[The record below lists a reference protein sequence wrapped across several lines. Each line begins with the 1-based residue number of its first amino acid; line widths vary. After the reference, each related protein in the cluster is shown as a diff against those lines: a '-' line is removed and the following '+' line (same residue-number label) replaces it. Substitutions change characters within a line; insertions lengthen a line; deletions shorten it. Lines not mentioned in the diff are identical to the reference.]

1 MTPRFSRT
9 SDAMRALLLAAAIL
23 LPGVAWSWEAGVPVV
38 KKASYDIT
46 NLPTEHLFTIDT
58 EWALAPG
65 SHGSG
70 LAWLDNWRVMFSG
83 VLLHKDRTEK
93 RGIHIW
99 DVAANKVSQYS
110 EHVKFCYGAGYIVAV
125 GPRQERNDEKRSA
138 ISLISHG
145 VLGQER
151 NETCDSLTG
160 KGCQGMLNMSRKPRE
175 YANNR
180 YPLGPKWGTT
190 YELRSGDGV
199 LLAPTGDEMER
210 KGKPTMLLNKTFPEG
225 KPMPFARVPIMGAAY
240 SEYVRRYALTPW
252 WPADDLRTSSSNWPK
267 GRPQPVYLMN
277 PEDGAVEVIEVPWRM
292 EWTTIHLAMPT
303 RAGLV
308 FMGSGGHSNQ
318 WGGLFL
324 YDNREVWSLD
334 RGRVETF
341 AVSPDGCRV
350 AYAIINDY
358 GKIKNVRFNSIKSI
372 NFCEGG
378 K

>member
-1 MTPRFSRT
+1 
-9 SDAMRALLLAAAIL
+9 MRALLLAAAIL

-160 KGCQGMLNMSRKPRE
+160 KGCQGMLNMSCKPRE
-175 YANNR
+175 YVGQ
-180 YPLGPKWGTT
+180 PLGNESSILL
-190 YELRSGDGV
+190 ELRSSDGV
-199 LLAPTGDEMER
+199 IVSLSAGGLLDSLEKIKKYYSKPLMLVSKR
-210 KGKPTMLLNKTFPEG
+210 YPKGKSLPIAAIEE
-225 KPMPFARVPIMGAAY
+225 PMARGAAY
-240 SEYVRRYALTPW
+240 SDFAQRYVLVPHRPIDGEPRHST
-252 WPADDLRTSSSNWPK
+252 NWPK
-267 GRPQPVYLMN
+267 ERPQPVYLMSS
-277 PEDGAVEVIEVPWRM
+277 DGAIDAIQVPWRA
-292 EWTTIHLAMPT
+292 EWTTVISAMPT
-303 RAGLV
+303 RSGLI
-308 FMGSGGHSNQ
+308 FMGGGGHSNQ